1 MDVRMDGRKAL
12 ITGGSRGLGY
22 AMALKFAQ
30 SGADIALVARREDVL
45 ETARAE
51 IAQATGRKIW
61 ARSCDVADGD
71 ALADLHGEMVKEFGN
86 ADILVNNAGSS
97 IRGRFENITD
107 EMWQAD
113 LDLKLF
119 GAIRLARLCLPAMK
133 AQRWGR
139 ILNILNIGARAPRA
153 QGAPTQV
160 TRAAGLALTKV
171 LAGDGAP
178 HGVLVNALLTGT
190 IVTDQIRRRHERS
203 DGSLTLPEFIADSG
217 KHIPLGRMGTAEE
230 YANVACFLASDAG
243 SYVTGTAVNIDGGMS
258 PVI

>member
-12 ITGGSRGLGY
+12 ITGASRGLGY

-30 SGADIALVARREDVL
+30 SGADVALVARREDVL

-51 IAQATGRKIW
+51 IAEATGRTIW

-71 ALADLHGEMVKEFGN
+71 ALAALHAAMVKEFGD

-97 IRGRFENITD
+97 VSGRFEDITD
-107 EMWQAD
+107 EMWHQD
-113 LDLKLF
+113 FELKLF

-139 ILNILNIGARAPRA
+139 IINILNIGARAPKA
-153 QGAPTQV
+153 AGAPTQV

-171 LAGDGAP
+171 MAGDGAP
-178 HGVLVNALLTGT
+178 HGVLVNALLTGA
-190 IVTDQIRRRHERS
+190 IVTDQVRRRHEGS
-203 DGSLTLPEFIADSG
+203 DGALTLPEFVADSG
-217 KHIPLGRMGTAEE
+217 QNIPLGRMGTAEE
-230 YANVACFLASDAG
+230 YANVACFLASDAS
-243 SYVTGTAVNIDGGMS
+243 SYVTGSALNIDGGLS